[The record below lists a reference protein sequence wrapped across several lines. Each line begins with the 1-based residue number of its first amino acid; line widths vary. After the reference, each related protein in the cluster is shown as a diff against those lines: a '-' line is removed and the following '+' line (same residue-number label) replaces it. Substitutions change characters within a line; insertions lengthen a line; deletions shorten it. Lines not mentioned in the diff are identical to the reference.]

1 MSIKINIDS
10 IPFETREKMASEL
23 TIKPVEKN
31 KFGKNKYSSD
41 SDQSVEAFTV
51 EEDDDVCIPL
61 RYALDNVDCKIKD
74 RSHYKPINVKF
85 TGTLRQGQ
93 QDVKDEAI
101 SILNSQKTC
110 ILALCTGYGKS
121 SLSVYLATKI
131 KLQTLILCHRLIL
144 VEQWKSTIE
153 RFVPGAT
160 VQILKSKTKV
170 IQDSD
175 FYIVNAQNLS
185 KIGREKVKGCGLVI
199 VDEIHTFC
207 TKNLIESLFYCHPR
221 YLLGL
226 SATPYRSD
234 GMDKLLDVYFG
245 DRKIYRSLNREH
257 IVYKVDTKLVPE
269 TRIGVTGKLDWN
281 SVIESQTTN
290 IERNE
295 LIVSIARKFSDRHI
309 LILSKRVDQANYLT
323 QRLIEEGDSVTSI
336 IGTNNKYDANARIV
350 VATSQKCGV
359 GFSHDIL
366 DMLILASDVEEYFI
380 QYLGRV
386 IRTEEVK
393 PIVFDLVDDHP
404 TLKRHF
410 ATRKKIYLESGGKI
424 EKYNLN

>member
-10 IPFETREKMASEL
+10 IPLEIREKMATDL

-31 KFGKNKYSSD
+31 KFGKNKYSS
-41 SDQSVEAFTV
+41 STDQSVESFLI
-51 EEDDDVCIPL
+51 EDDDVYIPL
-61 RYALDNVDCKIKD
+61 RYSLDNIDCKVKD
-74 RSHYKPINVKF
+74 RNSFKSMNVKF
-85 TGTLRQGQ
+85 TGELRKGQ
-93 QDVKDEAI
+93 KEVKDEAI
-101 SILNSQKTC
+101 NILNSQKTC

-131 KLQTLILCHRLIL
+131 KLKTLVLCHRIIL

-153 RFVPGAT
+153 RFAPDAS

-170 IQDSD
+170 DPDAD

-185 KIGREKVKGCGLVI
+185 KIGRDKVSDCGLVI

-234 GMDKLLDVYFG
+234 GMDKLLEVYFG
-245 DRKIYRSLNREH
+245 DKKIYRSLNREH
-257 IVYKVDTKLVPE
+257 TVYRVDTKLVPE
-269 TRIGVTGKLDWN
+269 TRIGATGKLDWN

-290 IERNE
+290 VERNE
-295 LIVSIARKFSDRHI
+295 LIVNIACKFSDRHI
-309 LILSKRVDQANYLT
+309 LILSKRIDQANYIVN
-323 QRLIEEGDSVTSI
+323 RLIEERQSVTSI
-336 IGTNNKYDANARIV
+336 IGTNNKYDSDARIV

-410 ATRKKIYLESGGKI
+410 ATRKSIYLEAGGKI
-424 EKYNLN
+424 EKYKY

>member
-10 IPFETREKMASEL
+10 IPLNAREKMAEDL

-31 KFGKNKYSSD
+31 KFGKNKYSS
-41 SDQSVEAFTV
+41 STDQSVESFLI
-51 EEDDDVCIPL
+51 ENDDVYIPL
-61 RYALDNVDCKIKD
+61 RYALDNVDCKVRE
-74 RSHYKPINVKF
+74 RSSFKTINVKF
-85 TGTLRQGQ
+85 TGELRKGQ
-93 QDVKDEAI
+93 KEVKDEAI
-101 SILNSQKTC
+101 GILNSQKTC

-131 KLQTLILCHRLIL
+131 KLKTLILCHRIIL
-144 VEQWKSTIE
+144 VEQWKATIE
-153 RFVPGAT
+153 RFTPNAK

-170 IQDSD
+170 DPNCD

-185 KIGREKVKGCGLVI
+185 KIGRDKVDDCGLVI

-207 TKNLIESLFYCHPR
+207 TKNLIESLLYCHPR

-245 DRKIYRSLNREH
+245 DKKIYRSLNREH
-257 IVYKVDTKLVPE
+257 IVYRVDTKIVPE

-290 IERNE
+290 VERNE
-295 LIVSIARKFSDRHI
+295 MIVKIACKFSDRYI
-309 LILSKRVDQANYLT
+309 LILSKRIDQANYLVD
-323 QRLIEEGDSVTSI
+323 RLNEEGQSVTSI
-336 IGTNNKYDANARIV
+336 IGTNNKYDPDARIV

-393 PIVFDLVDDHP
+393 PIVFDFVDDHP

-410 ATRKKIYLESGGKI
+410 ATRKAIYLEAGGKI
-424 EKYNLN
+424 EKYKV

>member
-1 MSIKINIDS
+1 MSVKINIDS
-10 IPFETREKMASEL
+10 IPFEIREKMIEDL
-23 TIKPVEKN
+23 TIKPIQKN
-31 KFGKNKYSSD
+31 KFGFTPYSAE
-41 SDQSVEAFTV
+41 DQSVESFYI
-51 EEDDDVCIPL
+51 EKDDVYVPM
-61 RYALDNVDCKIKD
+61 RYALDNIDCVIPD
-74 RSHYKPINVKF
+74 RSAFKQINVKF
-85 TGTLRQGQ
+85 TGTLRKGQ
-93 QDVKDEAI
+93 QEVKEEAI

-131 KLQTLILCHRLIL
+131 KLKTLILCHRLIL

-153 RFVPGAT
+153 RFAPDAK
-160 VQILKSKTKV
+160 VQVLKAKTK
-170 IQDSD
+170 IDDTSD
-175 FYIVNAQNLS
+175 FFIVNAQNLC
-185 KIGREKVKGCGLVI
+185 KIDRDRIRDCGLVV

-207 TKNLIESLFYCHPR
+207 TKNLINSMFYCSPR

-245 DRKIYRSLNREH
+245 DKKIYRALKREH
-257 IVYKVDTKLVPE
+257 IVYRVDTKIVPE
-269 TRIGVTGKLDWN
+269 SRIGVNGKLDWN

-290 IERNE
+290 VERNE
-295 LIVSIARKFSDRHI
+295 MIVSIARKFPDRHI
-309 LILSKRVDQANYLT
+309 LILSKRIEQAKYLVR
-323 QRLIEEGDSVTSI
+323 RLTEEGDSVTSI
-336 IGTNNKYDANARIV
+336 IGTNNKYDTEARIV

-359 GFSHDIL
+359 GFSHDVL

-393 PIVFDLVDDHP
+393 PIVFDFVDDHP

-410 ATRKKIYLESGGKI
+410 ATRKKIYLEACGKI
-424 EKYNLN
+424 QPYKF